1 MMTPAFPLY
10 DKGASVKRIER
21 RFYPS
26 GTLLF
31 LFSGICGRKYIL
43 ESRIDMKILCIGD
56 IVSRTG
62 RDMLFKYVDD
72 LKYSMNIDLV
82 IANGENSNHG
92 RGMTRRCY
100 GEMTNAGVDFFTL
113 GNHTWG
119 AKDIISLMKEEDN
132 VIRPLNFPGDVPGSG
147 SAVIR
152 TEAGVAVAVINLI
165 GQTNMSPCNSP
176 FEAAEREI
184 KRLAGITPVIL
195 VDFHAEVTSE
205 KMAMGYFLDGKV
217 SAVFGTH
224 THIQTSDAK
233 ILPHGTG
240 YITDLGMTGPADS
253 ILGMNKDIIIKRF
266 LTGMPQKFEIAN
278 GKGQFCG
285 CIFTID
291 EKTGKCTDTE
301 RILIYE

>member
-1 MMTPAFPLY
+1 
-10 DKGASVKRIER
+10 
-21 RFYPS
+21 
-26 GTLLF
+26 
-31 LFSGICGRKYIL
+31 
-43 ESRIDMKILCIGD
+43 MKILCIGD

-72 LKYSMNIDLV
+72 FKYGTDIDFV
-82 IANGENSNHG
+82 IANAENSNHG

-100 GEMTNAGVDFFTL
+100 DEMSGAGVDFFTL

-119 AKDIISLMKEEDN
+119 AKDIVEILDNEDN
-132 VIRPLNFPGDVPGSG
+132 VIRPLNFPGKVPGRG
-147 SAVIR
+147 SAVVR
-152 TEAGVAVAVINLI
+152 TASGVPIGIINLI
-165 GQTNMSPCNSP
+165 GQTNMAPCNSP

-184 KRLAGITPVIL
+184 KKLSDKVRIIL

-224 THIQTSDAK
+224 THIQTSDSK
-233 ILPHGTG
+233 ILPNGTG

-253 ILGMNKDIIIKRF
+253 ILGMNKNIIINRF

-291 EKTGKCTDTE
+291 EDSGRCTNVE
-301 RILIYE
+301 RLFIYE